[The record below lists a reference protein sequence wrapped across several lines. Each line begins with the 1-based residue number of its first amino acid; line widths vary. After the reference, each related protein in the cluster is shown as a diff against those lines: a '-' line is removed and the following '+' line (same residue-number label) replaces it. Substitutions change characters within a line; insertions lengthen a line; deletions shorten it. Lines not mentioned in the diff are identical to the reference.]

1 MPRPS
6 ALPPLRIAVA
16 QPRCAAYDIDANV
29 AAHAALVR
37 TAAARV
43 VVFPELSLTGY
54 ELDAAPVD
62 PSDSRLA
69 PLVAACAATGTLALV
84 GAPVAGEHIA
94 TLAVDDT
101 GARVAYRKMW
111 LGGVEA
117 RRFRPGPAPVVLDVD
132 GWRVGLAICRDTG
145 IPDHAARTCAAGV
158 DVYAASILD
167 SAAEAHVPD
176 QRAAHIST
184 THQVV
189 VAVASFAGSTGGG
202 FAAAAGRSAIWA
214 PDGSVLAR
222 AGTAP
227 GEFVRTTLT

>member
-1 MPRPS
+1 MSR
-6 ALPPLRIAVA
+6 PPLSIAVA
-16 QPRCAAYDIDANV
+16 QPSCVAYDVDANV
-29 AAHAALVR
+29 AAHAALLR

-54 ELDAAPVD
+54 ELDAEPVD
-62 PSDSRLA
+62 PADPRLA

-94 TLAVDDT
+94 TLAVDGT

-111 LGGVEA
+111 LGDVEA

-132 GWRVGLAICRDTG
+132 GWRIGLAICKDTG
-145 IPDHAARTCAAGV
+145 VADHAARTCAAGI

-167 SAAEAHVPD
+167 AATEAHVPD
-176 QRAAHIST
+176 QRAARIST
-184 THQVV
+184 THRVV

-202 FAAAAGRSAIWA
+202 YTTAAGRSAIWA
-214 PDGSVLAR
+214 ADGSVLAR

-227 GEFVRTTLT
+227 GEVVGVSLT